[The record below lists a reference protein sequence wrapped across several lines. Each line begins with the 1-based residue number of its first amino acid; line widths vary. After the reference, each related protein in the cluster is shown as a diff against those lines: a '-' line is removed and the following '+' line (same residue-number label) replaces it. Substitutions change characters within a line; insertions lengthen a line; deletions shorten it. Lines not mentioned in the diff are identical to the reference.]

1 MEVKVYQ
8 TSGKETDRKAQLVD
22 SIYAIEPNDHA
33 IYLDVKQIQAN
44 KRQGTHSA
52 KEVSQLSGSTKKLY
66 RQKGTGNARRG
77 HIKSPL
83 LRGGARVFGPRP
95 RNYSIKLN
103 KKVKRLARKSALTYK
118 AQENAIM
125 VLENFAFEA
134 PKTKDFINVLKNLGV
149 QDTKCLMVIP
159 ASDNNLTLSVRNIQN
174 ANVVTADSIN
184 TYDILRTKKLI
195 LCEGALPVIEEMFN
209 K

>member
-8 TSGKETDRKAQLVD
+8 TSGKEADHKAVLAD

-33 IYLDVKQIQAN
+33 VYLDVKQIQAN

-52 KEVSQLSGSTKKLY
+52 KEVSQISGSTKKLY

-95 RNYSIKLN
+95 RTYSMKLN
-103 KKVKRLARKSALTYK
+103 KKVKRLARMSALTYK
-118 AQENAIM
+118 AKENALLVM
-125 VLENFAFEA
+125 ENFTLQG
-134 PKTKDFINVLKNLGV
+134 PKTKDYLNILTNLGV
-149 QDTKCLMVIP
+149 QNEKCLLVI
-159 ASDNNLTLSVRNIQN
+159 ASADTNITLSSRNLTNTRVLV
-174 ANVVTADSIN
+174 ADSIN
-184 TYDILRTKKLI
+184 TYDILKSSKII
-195 LCEGALPVIEEMFN
+195 LCEGALPIIEEMFN

>member
-8 TSGKETDRKAQLVD
+8 TNGKETDRNAQLVD

-95 RNYSIKLN
+95 RTYSIKLN

-118 AQENAIM
+118 AQENAILVM
-125 VLENFAFEA
+125 EDFNLSA
-134 PKTKDFINVLKNLGV
+134 PKTKDFLAILNNLGV
-149 QDTKCLMVIP
+149 QDQKCLMVLP
-159 ASDNNLTLSVRNIQN
+159 ASDNNISLSTRNLPNSQVVE
-174 ANVVTADSIN
+174 ANSIN
-184 TYDILRTKKLI
+184 TYDILNTKKLI